1 MSWIVF
7 IGTTMLVAQV
17 APVVAAE
24 VVATRLDGQSL
35 GGQLQAWS
43 DGTLTLQS
51 DGKRVVIV
59 EPELI
64 SIRSHASMRGEPAVE
79 FVVELVDG
87 TRLPVNHYTV
97 VDGEA
102 ILELA
107 PFWTPRH
114 QTLRVPVELVR
125 AVQFGQFST
134 EDALVWDEISAF
146 HLPGDVL
153 VIRRRAE
160 AKLDHLQGVLGEV
173 TTDQVMFSLDDETIP
188 VSRSK
193 VAGFQYY
200 RPRPTDAS
208 EGACTI
214 HAVGGLQIVAKHLR
228 YEQEFLK
235 FVTAGGSPLAIPWE
249 KISWIDFSSGKL
261 VYLSD
266 LAPQQSRW
274 TPLIGLPA
282 SVKLA
287 QAHGQPQ
294 FDRSFFGTTLSVV
307 MPQSTDRAEGQVEQA
322 YGKGVAM
329 RSRSELAY
337 RVPEGCKR
345 FVALAGIDP
354 HVLYQG
360 QVQLMITGDGQ
371 VLLDREV
378 RGTDAPLEIDVPVE
392 NVRVFRLLVDY
403 GGNLDSGDLVNLCD
417 AKFTK

>member
-1 MSWIVF
+1 MTWIVF
-7 IGTTMLVAQV
+7 VCTTMLVAQV
-17 APVVAAE
+17 APEVVVA
-24 VVATRLDGQSL
+24 RLDGQSL
-35 GGQLQAWS
+35 VGQLQAWS
-43 DGTLTLQS
+43 DGTLVLES
-51 DGKRVVIV
+51 DGKHASIV
-59 EPELI
+59 EQELI
-64 SIRSHASMRGEPAVE
+64 SIRSHASMSGEPPVE
-79 FVVELVDG
+79 LVVELVDG
-87 TRLPVNHYTV
+87 TKFPANNYAVI
-97 VDGEA
+97 DGEA

-114 QTLRVPVELVR
+114 ETMRVPVELVR

-134 EDALVWDEISAF
+134 EDALAWDEIREF

-160 AKLDHLQGVLGEV
+160 AKLDHLQGVLGKV
-173 TTDQVMFSLDDETIP
+173 TAGQVIFSLDDETIP

-200 RPRPTDAS
+200 RPQPTRA
-208 EGACTI
+208 EKKVCTI
-214 HAVGGLQIVAKHLR
+214 HAVGGLEVVANKLR
-228 YEQEFLK
+228 YEEELLK
-235 FVTAGGSPLAIPWE
+235 FVAAGGSPLAIPWE
-249 KISWIDFSSGKL
+249 KIVWIDFSSGKL

-266 LAPQQSRW
+266 LAPQRCRW
-274 TPLIGLPA
+274 TPLIGLPPN
-282 SVKLA
+282 VKLA
-287 QAHGQPQ
+287 QSHGQPQ

-307 MPQSTDRAEGQVEQA
+307 MPGSTDRTGVEAEQA

-337 RVPEGCKR
+337 RVPQGCKR

-354 HVLYQG
+354 HVLRQG
-360 QVQLMITGDGQ
+360 QVQLIITGDGQ
-371 VLLDREV
+371 VLFDEEV
-378 RGTDAPLEIDVPVE
+378 KGTDAPLAIDIPVQ